1 MDDKASVGKISVSS
15 DSVSTLNSEDFVL
28 VSRQGDETPSTNNGS
43 DDEKTGLKIVGNGS
57 EQQLQK
63 ELADVLM
70 DPPMDDQPGEKEL
83 VKRSQL
89 DGEGDG
95 PLSNQLSAS
104 STINPVPLVG
114 LQKPEMSLPVKPG
127 QGDSE
132 ASSPFTPVADEDSVV
147 FSKLTYLGCASV
159 NAPRSE
165 VEALRMMSILRSQ
178 CQISLDVTLSV
189 PNVSEGIV
197 RLLDPQTNTE
207 IANYPIYKILF
218 CVRGHDGT
226 PESDCFAFTES
237 HYNAELFRIHVFR
250 CEIQEAVSRILYS
263 FATAFR
269 RSAKQTP
276 LSATAA
282 PQTPDSDIF
291 TFSVSLEIKEDDG
304 KGYFSAV
311 PKDKDRQ
318 CFKLRQGID
327 KKIVIYVQQTTNKE
341 LAIERCFG
349 LLLSP
354 GKDVRNSDMHLLD
367 LESMGKSSDGK
378 SYVITG
384 SWNPKSPHFQVVN
397 EETPKDKVLFMTT
410 AVDLVIT
417 EVQEPVRFLLE
428 TKVRVCSPNER
439 LFWPFSKRSTTE
451 NFFLKLKQIKQKE
464 RKNNTDT
471 LYEVVC
477 LESESERERRKTTAS
492 PSVRLPQSGSQSSV
506 IPSPPEDDEEEDNDE
521 PLLSGSGDV
530 SKECA
535 EKILETWGEL
545 LSKWHLNL
553 NVRPKQL
560 SSLVRNGVPEALR
573 GEVWQLL
580 AGCHNNDH
588 LVEKYRILI
597 TKESPQDSAITRDI
611 NRTFPAHD
619 YFKDTGGD
627 GQDSLYK
634 ICKAYSVYDEE
645 IGYCQ
650 GQSFLAAVLL
660 LHMPEEQAFSVL
672 VKIMF
677 DYGLR
682 ELFKQNFEDLHCK
695 FYQLERLMQ
704 EYIPDLYN
712 HFLDI
717 SLEAHMY
724 ASQWFLTLFTAKF
737 PLYMVFHIIDLLLC
751 EQHIFSICVCI
762 FFKTSKDDLLLTDF
776 EGALKFF
783 RVQLP
788 KRYRSEENAK
798 KLMELACNMKISQK
812 KLKKYEKEYHTMR
825 EQQAQQ
831 EDPIERFERENRR
844 LQEANMRLEQ
854 ENDDL
859 AHELV
864 TSKIALRKDLDNAEE
879 KADALNKELLMTKQ
893 KLIDAEEEKRRL
905 EEESAQL
912 KEMCRRELDKAES
925 EIKKNSSIIGDYKQI
940 CSQLSE
946 RLEKQQTA
954 NKLEIEKIRQK
965 VDDCERCREFFNKEG
980 RVKGISST
988 KEVLDE
994 DTDEEKETLKNQLR
1008 EMELELAQTKL
1019 QLVEAECK
1027 IQDLE
1032 HHLGLALNEV
1042 QAAKKTWFNRTLSS
1056 IKTATGVQ
1064 GKETC

>member
-43 DDEKTGLKIVGNGS
+43 DDEKTGLKIIGNGS

-83 VKRSQL
+83 VERSQL

-95 PLSNQLSAS
+95 PLSNPLSAS

-114 LQKPEMSLPVKPG
+114 LQKPEMSLPVQPG

-132 ASSPFTPVADEDSVV
+132 GSSPFTPVADEDSVV

-189 PNVSEGIV
+189 PNVSEGTV

-464 RKNNTDT
+464 RKSNTDT

-492 PSVRLPQSGSQSSV
+492 PSIRLPQSGSQSSM

-553 NVRPKQL
+553 SVRPKQL
-560 SSLVRNGVPEALR
+560 SSLVRSGVPEALR

-751 EQHIFSICVCI
+751 E
-762 FFKTSKDDLLLTDF
+762 TSKDDLLLTDF

-798 KLMELACNMKISQK
+798 RLMELACNMKISQK

-954 NKLEIEKIRQK
+954 NKVEIEKIRQK
-965 VDDCERCREFFNKEG
+965 VDDCERCRELFNKEG
-980 RVKGISST
+980 RIKGVSAA
-988 KEVLDE
+988 KEALDE

>member
-43 DDEKTGLKIVGNGS
+43 DDEKTGLKIIGNGS

-70 DPPMDDQPGEKEL
+70 DPPMDDQPADKEL
-83 VKRSQL
+83 VERSQL

-114 LQKPEMSLPVKPG
+114 LQKPEMR
-127 QGDSE
+127 
-132 ASSPFTPVADEDSVV
+132 SSPFTPAADEDSVV

-189 PNVSEGIV
+189 PNVSEGTV

-276 LSATAA
+276 LSASAA

-311 PKDKDRQ
+311 PKEKDRQ
-318 CFKLRQGID
+318 CFKLRQGTD

-384 SWNPKSPHFQVVN
+384 SWNPKSLPFQVVN

-417 EVQEPVRFLLE
+417 EVQEPVRFLIE

-451 NFFLKLKQIKQKE
+451 NFFLKLKQHSHFCYPFLCFLFIK
-464 RKNNTDT
+464 
-471 LYEVVC
+471 
-477 LESESERERRKTTAS
+477 
-492 PSVRLPQSGSQSSV
+492 
-506 IPSPPEDDEEEDNDE
+506 DNDE
-521 PLLSGSGDV
+521 PLLSGFGDV

-535 EKILETWGEL
+535 GKILETWGEL

-553 NVRPKQL
+553 SVRPKQL
-560 SSLVRNGVPEALR
+560 SSLVRSGVPEALR

-751 EQHIFSICVCI
+751 EGISVIFNVALGLL
-762 FFKTSKDDLLLTDF
+762 KTSKDDLLLTDF

-798 KLMELACNMKISQK
+798 KLMELACSMK
-812 KLKKYEKEYHTMR
+812 
-825 EQQAQQ
+825 
-831 EDPIERFERENRR
+831 
-844 LQEANMRLEQ
+844 
-854 ENDDL
+854 
-859 AHELV
+859 
-864 TSKIALRKDLDNAEE
+864 
-879 KADALNKELLMTKQ
+879 
-893 KLIDAEEEKRRL
+893 
-905 EEESAQL
+905 
-912 KEMCRRELDKAES
+912 
-925 EIKKNSSIIGDYKQI
+925 
-940 CSQLSE
+940 
-946 RLEKQQTA
+946 
-954 NKLEIEKIRQK
+954 
-965 VDDCERCREFFNKEG
+965 
-980 RVKGISST
+980 
-988 KEVLDE
+988 
-994 DTDEEKETLKNQLR
+994 
-1008 EMELELAQTKL
+1008 
-1019 QLVEAECK
+1019 VE
-1027 IQDLE
+1027 
-1032 HHLGLALNEV
+1032 
-1042 QAAKKTWFNRTLSS
+1042 
-1056 IKTATGVQ
+1056 
-1064 GKETC
+1064 